1 MTSYCLRCLTP
12 AHESQPACS
21 RCAAPFEGAG
31 CFDRIEGP
39 PPSPEFAFLFS
50 RAAAVCPFGTERVDE
65 AHIGP
70 S

>member
-50 RAAAVCPFGTERVDE
+50 RAAAPVDHHR
-65 AHIGP
+65 AARR
-70 S
+70 SS

>member
-12 AHESQPACS
+12 AHESQPA
-21 RCAAPFEGAG
+21 